1 MSILV
6 DTGVLYADHDTDAS
20 RHDSASKALEA
31 VYDGEFG
38 QPYVSEYVYDEAVTL
53 TRRRTG
59 DFDAAATLGNRI
71 RGADPFPPAFELL
84 YVSPQTFEEAI
95 ETYERFHDQALSF
108 TDAVQIR
115 QMNRRDIDGVLSF
128 DGDFDGLVERID
140 PETF

>member
-20 RHDSASKALEA
+20 RHDTASKALEA

-59 DFDAAATLGNRI
+59 DFDAAATLGKRI
-71 RGADPFPPAFELL
+71 RGEDPFPSAFELHS
-84 YVSPQTFEEAI
+84 VPPQTFEGAI
-95 ETYERFHDQALSF
+95 ETYEQFDDQALSF
-108 TDAVQIR
+108 T
-115 QMNRRDIDGVLSF
+115 
-128 DGDFDGLVERID
+128 ERSRSVR
-140 PETF
+140 

>member
-6 DTGVLYADHDTDAS
+6 DTGVLSADHDTDAT
-20 RHDSASKALEA
+20 RHDVASKALET
-31 VYDGEFG
+31 VYNGEFG

-53 TRRRTG
+53 TRRRNG
-59 DFDAAATLGNRI
+59 DFDSAATLGKRI
-71 RGADPFPPAFELL
+71 RGADPFPQAFELL

-95 ETYERFHDQALSF
+95 ETYEQYHDQVLSF

-115 QMNRRDIDGVLSF
+115 QTNRRDIDGVLSF

-140 PETF
+140 PATL